1 MDRHFFFALHYFL
14 SCNDDD
20 DDEQRRRRRDENRRI
35 LQSDNMMAA
44 HRAEA
49 AGTQKYINNNALIH
63 GIAEYAAV
71 DEHELEHTHNWM
83 QYVFGQFS
91 I

>member
-1 MDRHFFFALHYFL
+1 
-14 SCNDDD
+14 
-20 DDEQRRRRRDENRRI
+20 
-35 LQSDNMMAA
+35 MMAA

-83 QYVFGQFS
+83 QYVFGQFL